1 MAKFGIA
8 LEWGSR
14 GLEFES
20 QHSDHIGASFIWL
33 APFFYKS
40 RNTLMPL
47 RLRSQSKPLRW
58 VRVAF
63 RCETGNNGIYTAAM
77 LQTRRKDGKI
87 YSARTGRSIPALV
100 LFAMT
105 RYNKTINDSTN
116 PNLERRYLYE
126 PKS

>member
-1 MAKFGIA
+1 MHFSARYDRILRQSRDASKYPGVAKFGIA

-40 RNTLMPL
+40 RSALMPL
-47 RLRSQSKPLRW
+47 HLLSRSKPLRW
-58 VRVAF
+58 VRVGF
-63 RCETGNNGIYTAAM
+63 GCKPGNNSLYTAAM
-77 LQTRRKDGKI
+77 LQGG
-87 YSARTGRSIPALV
+87 ARVGRSIPALV

-105 RYNKTINDSTN
+105 
-116 PNLERRYLYE
+116 
-126 PKS
+126 